1 MHRTPHPYLRGEL
14 VVVIDCTDLG
24 RAAEFWTGVL
34 SYVAEY
40 PGSLQRLS
48 SGQSGPPLIFENGF
62 CRRCASG
69 GGGKSQSGQ
78 KATCPHANPAVSG
91 GM

>member
-1 MHRTPHPYLRGEL
+1 M
-14 VVVIDCTDLG
+14 IDFADLG
-24 RAAEFWTGVL
+24 GAAEFWTGVL
-34 SYVAEY
+34 GSVAEY

-48 SGQSGPPLIFENGF
+48 SEQSGPPLIFENGF

-69 GGGKSQSGQ
+69 GGGRSHSGQ
-78 KATCPHANPAVSG
+78 KATCAQQNPAVTG